1 MLNSHDNILSILSE
15 NLRALCGLCGELC
28 FRNYDPEYQWRGE
41 IYGTPRNALRTPS
54 ARSMS
59 ASLLWR

>member
-15 NLRALCGLCGELC
+15 NLRALCGELC

-41 IYGTPRNALRTPS
+41 IYVTPRNALRTPS